1 MDAERIDR
9 FNRELDAHLG
19 IQSPSPEAVD
29 PADRSALDAATHL
42 AALDLSP
49 ESKVRHSLRTR
60 LLAIA
65 SAKTQPASSR
75 RTLRRLLAFGLPAVI
90 LLLLFVF
97 RQPVIASV
105 SRLFGYSYLP
115 GAGFIL
121 MDESRVLAGPV
132 IQEHDGQRLTV
143 VRGLTR
149 GEKTELWLEFAGTPI
164 PLEGAWLI
172 KPNGERIDARFW
184 QWLPDGANPTGG
196 YLLFPALSAE
206 ANPAILALPQGW
218 RLQLDWIPARDAD
231 LPSTELVVTFPAPTP
246 LPGTPAAVAEAAP
259 TLPVCDTRSDIQVC
273 LQSAFTDANATQLL
287 LEISSFSAWQMS
299 PDFDPFLTDPL
310 NTSVF
315 PALRDTFGYVYPL
328 SSPPSGF
335 DPGALGENQRVL
347 FFAPASPGDSRFH
360 LSLPA
365 VYMRVPTPQSFEI
378 DLGASPQPGTAWEVD
393 IPLQFA
399 GQSVRLSR
407 AELSGDGTNS
417 LTLKLTTDP
426 VQEVDG
432 KVVTAVELGKPEGI
446 EGGFGYG
453 FDGTRLEATFELI
466 DPRSGAVKNGILRVP
481 VTGAILAARG
491 PFDFIFPNPA
501 SPGLPA
507 PTQVAAH
514 SQSGFAAAL
523 TAQPLNLDTYFYDG
537 RAIQGGDLLFTYW
550 NGAASEL
557 YAASPE
563 SGFQPQRVAVLPG
576 RVISVKVHPDKLGI
590 DYVTGSPA
598 EANVEVAADARV
610 FRLRFADA
618 RPTLLYG
625 PVPFLQ
631 MPAFS
636 ADGSLLYYASMANA
650 QTADGFAHN
659 TLALE
664 GCSSAEG
671 CSAKPFVL
679 QEGMWLF
686 RGAWSP
692 NEPRMA
698 FAGTEPGRSGAHI
711 YLVDVLKNTPTT
723 SLRDLMRESP
733 TDNQWFAWNGDGRSL
748 RATCQEPGMDPNAY
762 NLCTVIVPDG
772 GISAARNLPPEF
784 TDIALS
790 PDGTWLAG
798 PRRNP
803 GEGPRLELRAL
814 NLNDDSIKSMGLAE
828 NFGQVVF
835 SPDGH
840 LAGWIQD
847 GGASVSVV
855 DPATGAV
862 YSPFTL
868 PAGLV
873 GEGLQASWVGW
884 GR

>member
-19 IQSPSPEAVD
+19 IQSPSSEAVD
-29 PADRSALDAATHL
+29 PADRPALDAATHL

-49 ESKVRHSLRTR
+49 ESKMRHSLRAR
-60 LLAIA
+60 LLASA
-65 SAKTQPASSR
+65 SAKTQPASTH

-121 MDESRVLAGPV
+121 MDESRVLAGP
-132 IQEHDGQRLTV
+132 ITQEHDGQRLTV
-143 VRGLTR
+143 ARGLTR
-149 GEKTELWLEFAGTPI
+149 GEKTELWLEFDGSPI

-184 QWLPDGANPTGG
+184 QWLPDDANPTGG
-196 YLLFPALSAE
+196 YLLFPALSLE
-206 ANPAILALPQGW
+206 ATPAILALPQGW
-218 RLQLDWIPARDAD
+218 RLQLDWIPARDAG
-231 LPSTELVVTFPAPTP
+231 LPSTELVVTFPVPTP
-246 LPGTPAAVAEAAP
+246 LPGTPAAVVEPAP
-259 TLPVCDTRSDIQVC
+259 TLPVCDTKADIQVC
-273 LQSAFTDANATQLL
+273 LQSAFTDSETQLL
-287 LEISSFSAWQMS
+287 LEISSFSAWKMS
-299 PDFDPFLTDPL
+299 PDFDPFMTDPL
-310 NTSVF
+310 DTSVY
-315 PALRDTFGYVYPL
+315 PALRDTLGNAYPL

-347 FFAPASPGDSRFH
+347 FFAPAAPGDTRYH

-365 VYMRVPTPQSFEI
+365 VYMRVPAPQSFEI
-378 DLGASPQPGTAWEVD
+378 DLGSDLQPSAAWDVDLPVEVG
-393 IPLQFA
+393 
-399 GQSVRLSR
+399 GQTVRFTR
-407 AELSGDGTNS
+407 AELLGDGTTS
-417 LTLKLTTDP
+417 LTLKLTTPP

-432 KVVTAVELGKPEGI
+432 KVVTAVELGQPEGI

-466 DPRSGAVKNGILRVP
+466 DPRTGAIKNSILRVP

-501 SPGLPA
+501 SPRLTE
-507 PTQVAAH
+507 PTQVAAQ

-523 TAQPLNLDTYFYDG
+523 TAQPLNLDTYFYDR
-537 RAIQGGDLLFTYW
+537 RAIQSGDLLFTYW

-590 DYVTGSPA
+590 DYVTGDPA
-598 EANVEVAADARV
+598 EANAEVAADARV

-636 ADGSLLYYASMANA
+636 ADGTLLYFICMANA
-650 QTADGFAHN
+650 QTGDGFAHN

-664 GCSSAEG
+664 GCSSAQG
-671 CSAKPFVL
+671 LQRQALRFTRGDVASSAV
-679 QEGMWLF
+679 
-686 RGAWSP
+686 
-692 NEPRMA
+692 
-698 FAGTEPGRSGAHI
+698 PGR
-711 YLVDVLKNTPTT
+711 PT
-723 SLRDLMRESP
+723 SRALPSP
-733 TDNQWFAWNGDGRSL
+733 
-748 RATCQEPGMDPNAY
+748 
-762 NLCTVIVPDG
+762 VPPL
-772 GISAARNLPPEF
+772 STAARISTWWMYSRTPP
-784 TDIALS
+784 
-790 PDGTWLAG
+790 P
-798 PRRNP
+798 
-803 GEGPRLELRAL
+803 
-814 NLNDDSIKSMGLAE
+814 
-828 NFGQVVF
+828 
-835 SPDGH
+835 
-840 LAGWIQD
+840 
-847 GGASVSVV
+847 
-855 DPATGAV
+855 PACAT
-862 YSPFTL
+862 
-868 PAGLV
+868 
-873 GEGLQASWVGW
+873 
-884 GR
+884 